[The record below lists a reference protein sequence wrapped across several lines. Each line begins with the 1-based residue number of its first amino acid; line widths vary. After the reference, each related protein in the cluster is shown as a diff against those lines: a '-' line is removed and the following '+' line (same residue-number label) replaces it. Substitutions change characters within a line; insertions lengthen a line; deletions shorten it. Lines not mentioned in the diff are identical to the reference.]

1 MRTANPALNA
11 FQPGSTAYEVAARSN
26 TMTLNGTVTASGVL
40 ISLCAGAALASWMVV
55 TNPAN
60 AHLAIPILLGGLIGG
75 FIIALITFFKPTAAP
90 ITGPLYAIFEGALL
104 GVFSFVV
111 AQRLGP
117 GGEVVVFQAI
127 GLTFGIFAAV
137 LLAYVTRVIRPGR
150 VFRACIIAAT
160 AGIMIFY
167 LVALLLSLFG
177 VYGMAALLS
186 IDNATPLSIGL
197 SLFIVVIA
205 SLNLV
210 LDFELI
216 ETGVQRGMPKHM
228 EWYAAFALLVTLVWL
243 YIEVLRLLA
252 KLRNR

>member
-40 ISLCAGAALASWMVV
+40 LSLCAGTGLASWMLV

-60 AHLAIPILLGGLIGG
+60 QGLAIPILLGGMLGG
-75 FIIALITFFKPTAAP
+75 LVLALITVFKPTAAP
-90 ITGPLYAIFEGALL
+90 FTGPLYALLKGAFL
-104 GVFSFVV
+104 GVLSFIV

-117 GGEVVVFQAI
+117 GGEIVVFQAI

-137 LLAYVTRVIRPGR
+137 LLAYVTRVVRPGR
-150 VFRACIIAAT
+150 VFRACIISAT

-167 LVALLLSLFG
+167 VVALLLSLFG
-177 VYGMAALLS
+177 VYGMASLLS
-186 IDNATPLSIGL
+186 FENASMLSIGL
-197 SLFIVVIA
+197 SLFVVVIA
-205 SLNLV
+205 SMNLV

-216 ETGVQRGMPKHM
+216 EAGVERGMPKHM
-228 EWYAAFALLVTLVWL
+228 EWYGAFALLVTLVWL

-252 KLRNR
+252 KLRSR